1 MKSLEIPLGKRTKQ
15 YRFFEILPGLLSYGA
30 IILLIVLSFLNTVLA
45 SAYLLL
51 IVLTALVRAVGIA
64 YHTIKGNKELKR
76 ACAVNW
82 HARLME
88 LGDAEASYKKLKD
101 KNYKEYEFSNHKEN
115 LLAIATNPKKY
126 PKPDEIINAV
136 IITAYTEPFDVIE
149 PTIKAL
155 TKVTYDKKNLLIFFA
170 YEERGGEAIEATVKK
185 LKSLYG
191 DQFMDFVLSKHPKDL
206 PNEVVGKGGNI
217 TYAGHRLKEYCDR
230 NKIAYD
236 KVIVTTLDCDNR
248 PHPKYFDAVAY
259 EYIVNENR
267 NNMSY
272 QPVSLFINN
281 IWDVPAPMRVLATG
295 NSFWNIISSMRPHS
309 LRNFASHAQPMD
321 ALVEM
326 DFWSVRTI
334 VEDGH
339 QYWRSYFYFGGNY
352 GVVPLHV
359 PIYQDAVLS
368 ATYMKTLKAQFIQ
381 LRRWAYGA
389 SDVAY
394 VGERV
399 FTKQRNVPFWAGFS
413 RFVRLLDG
421 HVTLACVSIL
431 IAFGGWVPLIINAEA
446 ARSVAAH
453 QLPDTVST
461 LQQIALIGMA
471 IAIFSAFKLLP
482 SRPIR
487 YTRRR
492 NIWMLLQWVLM
503 PVTAIVYSSA
513 AAFTAQTRL
522 LVGRYLDKFDVTEKA
537 TAAINA
543 RQKATARKR
552 SKASRVA
559 EK

>member
-82 HARLME
+82 YARLME
-88 LGDAEASYKKLKD
+88 LGDAEASYKRLKD
-101 KNYKEYEFSNHKEN
+101 KDYKEYEFSNHKEN
-115 LLAIATNPKKY
+115 LLAIASNPKKY

-295 NSFWNIISSMRPHS
+295 NSFWNIISSVRPHT
-309 LRNFASHAQPMD
+309 LRNFASHSQPLK
-321 ALVEM
+321 ALVGM
-326 DFWSVRTI
+326 NFWSVRTI

-339 QYWRSYFYFGGNY
+339 QYWRSYFYFKGNY
-352 GVVPLHV
+352 TVQPILV

-368 ATYMKTLKAQFIQ
+368 GTLKKTLKDQFKQ
-381 LRRWAYGA
+381 LRRWSYGA
-389 SDVAY
+389 SDIAY
-394 VGERV
+394 VAMNI
-399 FTKQRNVPFWAGFS
+399 FTKDRDVPLMPALG
-413 RFVRLLDG
+413 RFIRLLDG
-421 HVTLACVSIL
+421 HVTLACISFLV
-431 IAFGGWVPLIINAEA
+431 AFGGWVPLIVNPRASMLIA
-446 ARSVAAH
+446 AQ
-453 QLPDTVST
+453 QLPDAISKI
-461 LQQIALIGMA
+461 QQVAMLGIIVTIVISFQIIPKRPARYKWTKS
-471 IAIFSAFKLLP
+471 IFMF
-482 SRPIR
+482 
-487 YTRRR
+487 T
-492 NIWMLLQWVLM
+492 QWILM
-503 PVTAIVYSSA
+503 PITAILYSALA
-513 AAFTAQTRL
+513 AYVAQTRL
-522 LVGRYLDKFDVTEKA
+522 MFGKYLDKFDLTEKI
-537 TAAINA
+537 TVDSLDKL
-543 RQKATARKR
+543 KAK
-552 SKASRVA
+552 K
-559 EK
+559 K

>member
-170 YEERGGEAIEATVKK
+170 YEERGGEAIEATAKK

-191 DQFMDFVLSKHPKDL
+191 NQFMDFVLSKHPKDL

-272 QPVSLFINN
+272 QPVALFINN
-281 IWDVPAPMRVLATG
+281 IWDVPAPMRILATG
-295 NSFWNIISSMRPHS
+295 NSFWNIISSVRPHT
-309 LRNFASHAQPMD
+309 LRNFASHSQPLK
-321 ALVEM
+321 ALVGM
-326 DFWSVRTI
+326 NFWSVRTI

-339 QYWRSYFYFGGNY
+339 QYWRSYFYFKGNY
-352 GVVPLHV
+352 TVQPILV

-368 ATYMKTLKAQFIQ
+368 GTLKKTLKDQFKQ
-381 LRRWAYGA
+381 LRRWSYGA
-389 SDVAY
+389 SDIAY
-394 VGERV
+394 VAMNI
-399 FTKQRNVPFWAGFS
+399 FTKDRDVPLMPALG
-413 RFVRLLDG
+413 RFIRLLDG
-421 HVTLACVSIL
+421 HVTLACISFLV
-431 IAFGGWVPLIINAEA
+431 AFGGWVPLIVNPRASMLIA
-446 ARSVAAH
+446 AQ
-453 QLPDTVST
+453 QLPDAISKI
-461 LQQIALIGMA
+461 QQVAMLGIIVTIVISFQIIPKRPARYKWTKS
-471 IAIFSAFKLLP
+471 IFMF
-482 SRPIR
+482 
-487 YTRRR
+487 T
-492 NIWMLLQWVLM
+492 QWILM
-503 PVTAIVYSSA
+503 PVTAILYSALA
-513 AAFTAQTRL
+513 AYVAQTRL
-522 LVGRYLDKFDVTEKA
+522 MFGKYLDKFDLTEKI
-537 TAAINA
+537 TVDSLDKL
-543 RQKATARKR
+543 KAK
-552 SKASRVA
+552 K
-559 EK
+559 E

>member
-170 YEERGGEAIEATVKK
+170 YEERGGEAIENTVKK

-272 QPVSLFINN
+272 QPISLFINN
-281 IWDVPAPMRVLATG
+281 IWDVPAPMRILATG
-295 NSFWNIISSMRPHS
+295 NSFWNIISSVRPHT
-309 LRNFASHAQPMD
+309 LRNFASHSQPLK
-321 ALVEM
+321 ALVGM
-326 DFWSVRTI
+326 NFWSVRTI

-339 QYWRSYFYFGGNY
+339 QYWRSYFYFKGNY
-352 GVVPLHV
+352 TVQPILV

-368 ATYMKTLKAQFIQ
+368 GTLKKTLKDQFKQ
-381 LRRWAYGA
+381 LRRWSYGA
-389 SDVAY
+389 SDIAY
-394 VGERV
+394 VAMNI
-399 FTKQRNVPFWAGFS
+399 FTKDRDVPLMPALG
-413 RFVRLLDG
+413 RFIRLLDG
-421 HVTLACVSIL
+421 HVTLACISFLV
-431 IAFGGWVPLIINAEA
+431 AFGGWVPLIVNPRASMLIA
-446 ARSVAAH
+446 AQ
-453 QLPDTVST
+453 QLPDAISKI
-461 LQQIALIGMA
+461 QQVAMLGIIVTIVISFQIIPKRPARYKWTKS
-471 IAIFSAFKLLP
+471 IFMF
-482 SRPIR
+482 
-487 YTRRR
+487 T
-492 NIWMLLQWVLM
+492 QWILM
-503 PVTAIVYSSA
+503 PVTAILYSALA
-513 AAFTAQTRL
+513 AYVAQTRL
-522 LVGRYLDKFDVTEKA
+522 MFGKYLDKFDLTEKI
-537 TAAINA
+537 TVDSLDKL
-543 RQKATARKR
+543 KAK
-552 SKASRVA
+552 K
-559 EK
+559 K

>member
-170 YEERGGEAIEATVKK
+170 YEERGGESIEATVKK

-295 NSFWNIISSMRPHS
+295 NSFWNIISSVRPHT
-309 LRNFASHAQPMD
+309 LRNFASHSQPLK
-321 ALVEM
+321 ALVGM
-326 DFWSVRTI
+326 NFWSVRTI

-339 QYWRSYFYFGGNY
+339 QYWRSYFYFKGNY
-352 GVVPLHV
+352 TVQPILV

-368 ATYMKTLKAQFIQ
+368 GTLKKTLKDQFKQ
-381 LRRWAYGA
+381 LRRWSYGA
-389 SDVAY
+389 SDIAY
-394 VGERV
+394 VAMNI
-399 FTKQRNVPFWAGFS
+399 FTKDRDVPLMPALG
-413 RFVRLLDG
+413 RFIRLLDG
-421 HVTLACVSIL
+421 HVTLACISFLV
-431 IAFGGWVPLIINAEA
+431 AFGGWVPLIVNPRASMLIA
-446 ARSVAAH
+446 AQ
-453 QLPDTVST
+453 QLPDAISKI
-461 LQQIALIGMA
+461 QQVAMLGIIVTIVISFQIIPKRPARYKWTKS
-471 IAIFSAFKLLP
+471 IFMF
-482 SRPIR
+482 
-487 YTRRR
+487 T
-492 NIWMLLQWVLM
+492 QWILM
-503 PVTAIVYSSA
+503 PVTAILYSALA
-513 AAFTAQTRL
+513 AYVAQTRL
-522 LVGRYLDKFDVTEKA
+522 MFGKYLDKFDLTEKI
-537 TAAINA
+537 TVDSLDKL
-543 RQKATARKR
+543 KAK
-552 SKASRVA
+552 K
-559 EK
+559 K

>member
-30 IILLIVLSFLNTVLA
+30 IILLVVLSFLNTVLA

-76 ACAVNW
+76 SCAVNW

-88 LGDAEASYKKLKD
+88 LGDAEASYKKLKN

-170 YEERGGEAIEATVKK
+170 YEERGGEAIEATAKK

-191 DQFMDFVLSKHPKDL
+191 NQFMDFVLSKHPKDL

-236 KVIVTTLDCDNR
+236 RVIVTTLDCDNR

-272 QPVSLFINN
+272 QPVALFINN
-281 IWDVPAPMRVLATG
+281 IWDVPAPMRILATG
-295 NSFWNIISSMRPHS
+295 NSFWNIISSVRPHT
-309 LRNFASHAQPMD
+309 LRNFASHSQPLK
-321 ALVEM
+321 ALVGM
-326 DFWSVRTI
+326 NFWSVRTI

-339 QYWRSYFYFGGNY
+339 QYWRSYFYFKGNY
-352 GVVPLHV
+352 TVQPILV

-368 ATYMKTLKAQFIQ
+368 GTLKKTLKDQFKQ
-381 LRRWAYGA
+381 LRRWSYGA
-389 SDVAY
+389 SDIAY
-394 VGERV
+394 VAMNI
-399 FTKQRNVPFWAGFS
+399 FTKDRDVPLMPALG
-413 RFVRLLDG
+413 RFIRLLDG
-421 HVTLACVSIL
+421 HVTLACISFLV
-431 IAFGGWVPLIINAEA
+431 AFGGWVPLIVNPRASMLIA
-446 ARSVAAH
+446 AQ
-453 QLPDTVST
+453 QLPDAISKI
-461 LQQIALIGMA
+461 QQVAMLGIIITIVISFQIIPKRPARYKWTKS
-471 IAIFSAFKLLP
+471 IFMF
-482 SRPIR
+482 
-487 YTRRR
+487 T
-492 NIWMLLQWVLM
+492 QWILM
-503 PVTAIVYSSA
+503 PVTAILYSALA
-513 AAFTAQTRL
+513 AYVAQTRL
-522 LVGRYLDKFDVTEKA
+522 MFGKYLDKFDLTEKI
-537 TAAINA
+537 TVDSLDEL
-543 RQKATARKR
+543 KAK
-552 SKASRVA
+552 K
-559 EK
+559 K

>member
-191 DQFMDFVLSKHPKDL
+191 NQFMDFVLSKHPKDL

-281 IWDVPAPMRVLATG
+281 IWDVPAPMRILATG
-295 NSFWNIISSMRPHS
+295 NSFWNIISSVRPHT
-309 LRNFASHAQPMD
+309 LRNFASHSQPLK
-321 ALVEM
+321 ALVGM
-326 DFWSVRTI
+326 NFWSVRTI

-339 QYWRSYFYFGGNY
+339 QYWRSYFYFKGNY
-352 GVVPLHV
+352 TVQPILV

-368 ATYMKTLKAQFIQ
+368 GTLKKTLKDQFKQ
-381 LRRWAYGA
+381 LRRWSYGA
-389 SDVAY
+389 SDIAY
-394 VGERV
+394 VAMNI
-399 FTKQRNVPFWAGFS
+399 FTKDRDVPLMPALG
-413 RFVRLLDG
+413 RFIRLLDG
-421 HVTLACVSIL
+421 HVTLACISFLV
-431 IAFGGWVPLIINAEA
+431 AFGGWVPLIVNPRASMLIA
-446 ARSVAAH
+446 AQ
-453 QLPDTVST
+453 QLPDAISKI
-461 LQQIALIGMA
+461 QQVAMLGIIVTIVISFQIIPKRPARYKWTKS
-471 IAIFSAFKLLP
+471 IFMF
-482 SRPIR
+482 
-487 YTRRR
+487 T
-492 NIWMLLQWVLM
+492 QWILM
-503 PVTAIVYSSA
+503 PVTAILYSALA
-513 AAFTAQTRL
+513 AYVAQTRL
-522 LVGRYLDKFDVTEKA
+522 MFGKYLDKFDLTEKI
-537 TAAINA
+537 TVDSLDKL
-543 RQKATARKR
+543 KAK
-552 SKASRVA
+552 K
-559 EK
+559 K

>member
-88 LGDAEASYKKLKD
+88 LGDAEASYKRLKD

-170 YEERGGEAIEATVKK
+170 YEERGGESIEATVKK

-295 NSFWNIISSMRPHS
+295 NSFWNIISSVRPHT
-309 LRNFASHAQPMD
+309 LRNFASHSQPLK
-321 ALVEM
+321 ALVGM
-326 DFWSVRTI
+326 NFWSVRTI

-339 QYWRSYFYFGGNY
+339 QYWRSYFYFKGNY
-352 GVVPLHV
+352 TVQPILV

-368 ATYMKTLKAQFIQ
+368 GTLKKTLKDQFKQ
-381 LRRWAYGA
+381 LRRWSYGA
-389 SDVAY
+389 SDIAY
-394 VGERV
+394 VAMNI
-399 FTKQRNVPFWAGFS
+399 FTKDRDVPLMPALG
-413 RFVRLLDG
+413 RFIRLLDG
-421 HVTLACVSIL
+421 HVTLACISFLV
-431 IAFGGWVPLIINAEA
+431 AFGGWVPLIVNPRASMLIA
-446 ARSVAAH
+446 AQ
-453 QLPDTVST
+453 QLPDAISKI
-461 LQQIALIGMA
+461 QQVAMLGIIVTIVISFQIIPKRPARYKWTKS
-471 IAIFSAFKLLP
+471 IFMF
-482 SRPIR
+482 
-487 YTRRR
+487 T
-492 NIWMLLQWVLM
+492 QWILM
-503 PVTAIVYSSA
+503 PVTAILYSALA
-513 AAFTAQTRL
+513 AYVAQTRL
-522 LVGRYLDKFDVTEKA
+522 MFGKYLDKFDLTEKI
-537 TAAINA
+537 TVDSLDKL
-543 RQKATARKR
+543 KAK
-552 SKASRVA
+552 K
-559 EK
+559 K

>member
-88 LGDAEASYKKLKD
+88 LGDAEASYKRLKD

-136 IITAYTEPFDVIE
+136 IVTAYTEPFDVIE

-170 YEERGGEAIEATVKK
+170 YEERGGEAIEATAKK

-191 DQFMDFVLSKHPKDL
+191 NQFMDFVLSKHPKDL

-236 KVIVTTLDCDNR
+236 RVIVTTLDCDNR

-281 IWDVPAPMRVLATG
+281 IWDVPAPMRILATG
-295 NSFWNIISSMRPHS
+295 NSFWNIISSVRPHT
-309 LRNFASHAQPMD
+309 LRNFASHSQPLK
-321 ALVEM
+321 ALVGM
-326 DFWSVRTI
+326 NFWSVRTI

-339 QYWRSYFYFGGNY
+339 QYWRSYFYFKGNY
-352 GVVPLHV
+352 TVQPILV

-368 ATYMKTLKAQFIQ
+368 GTLKKTLKDQFKQ
-381 LRRWAYGA
+381 LRRWSYGA
-389 SDVAY
+389 SDIAY
-394 VGERV
+394 VAMNI
-399 FTKQRNVPFWAGFS
+399 FTKDRDVPLMPALG
-413 RFVRLLDG
+413 RFIRLLDG
-421 HVTLACVSIL
+421 HVTLACISFLV
-431 IAFGGWVPLIINAEA
+431 AFGGWVPLIVNPRASMLIA
-446 ARSVAAH
+446 AQ
-453 QLPDTVST
+453 QLPDAISKI
-461 LQQIALIGMA
+461 QQVAMLGIIVTIVISFQIIPKRPARYKWTKS
-471 IAIFSAFKLLP
+471 IFMF
-482 SRPIR
+482 
-487 YTRRR
+487 T
-492 NIWMLLQWVLM
+492 QWILM
-503 PVTAIVYSSA
+503 PVTAILYSALA
-513 AAFTAQTRL
+513 AYVAQTRL
-522 LVGRYLDKFDVTEKA
+522 MFGKYLDKFDLTEKI
-537 TAAINA
+537 TVDSLDKL
-543 RQKATARKR
+543 KAK
-552 SKASRVA
+552 K
-559 EK
+559 K

>member
-30 IILLIVLSFLNTVLA
+30 IILLVVLSFLNTVLA

-76 ACAVNW
+76 SCAVNW

-88 LGDAEASYKKLKD
+88 LGDAEASYKKLKN

-170 YEERGGEAIEATVKK
+170 YEERGGEAIEATAKK

-272 QPVSLFINN
+272 QPVALFINN
-281 IWDVPAPMRVLATG
+281 IWDVPAPMRILATG
-295 NSFWNIISSMRPHS
+295 NSFWNIISSVRPHT
-309 LRNFASHAQPMD
+309 LRNFASHSQPLK
-321 ALVEM
+321 ALVGM
-326 DFWSVRTI
+326 NFWSVRTI

-339 QYWRSYFYFGGNY
+339 QYWRSYFYFKGNY
-352 GVVPLHV
+352 TVQPILV

-368 ATYMKTLKAQFIQ
+368 GTLKKTLKDQFKQ
-381 LRRWAYGA
+381 LRRWSYGA
-389 SDVAY
+389 SDIAY
-394 VGERV
+394 VAMNI
-399 FTKQRNVPFWAGFS
+399 FTKDRDVPLMPALG
-413 RFVRLLDG
+413 RFIRLLDG
-421 HVTLACVSIL
+421 HVTLACISFLV
-431 IAFGGWVPLIINAEA
+431 AFGGWVPLIVNPRASMLIA
-446 ARSVAAH
+446 AQ
-453 QLPDTVST
+453 QLPDAISKI
-461 LQQIALIGMA
+461 QQVAMLGIIVTIVISFQIIPKRPARYKWTKS
-471 IAIFSAFKLLP
+471 IFMF
-482 SRPIR
+482 
-487 YTRRR
+487 T
-492 NIWMLLQWVLM
+492 QWILM
-503 PVTAIVYSSA
+503 PVTAILYSALA
-513 AAFTAQTRL
+513 AYVAQTRL
-522 LVGRYLDKFDVTEKA
+522 MFGKYLDKFDLTEKI
-537 TAAINA
+537 TVDSLDKL
-543 RQKATARKR
+543 KAK
-552 SKASRVA
+552 K
-559 EK
+559 K

>member
-281 IWDVPAPMRVLATG
+281 IWDVPAPMRILATG
-295 NSFWNIISSMRPHS
+295 NSFWNIISSVRPHT
-309 LRNFASHAQPMD
+309 LRNFASHSQPLK
-321 ALVEM
+321 ALVGM
-326 DFWSVRTI
+326 NFWSVRTI

-339 QYWRSYFYFGGNY
+339 QYWRSYFYFKGNY
-352 GVVPLHV
+352 SVQPILV

-368 ATYMKTLKAQFIQ
+368 GTLKKTLKDQFKQ
-381 LRRWAYGA
+381 LRRWSYGA
-389 SDVAY
+389 SDIAY
-394 VGERV
+394 VAMNI
-399 FTKQRNVPFWAGFS
+399 FTKDRDVPLMPALG
-413 RFVRLLDG
+413 RFIRLLDG
-421 HVTLACVSIL
+421 HVTLACISFLV
-431 IAFGGWVPLIINAEA
+431 AFGGWVPLIVNPRASMLIA
-446 ARSVAAH
+446 AQ
-453 QLPDTVST
+453 QLPDAISKI
-461 LQQIALIGMA
+461 QQVAMLGIIITIVISFQIIPKRPARYKWTKS
-471 IAIFSAFKLLP
+471 IFMF
-482 SRPIR
+482 
-487 YTRRR
+487 T
-492 NIWMLLQWVLM
+492 QWILM
-503 PVTAIVYSSA
+503 PVTAILYSALA
-513 AAFTAQTRL
+513 AYVAQTRL
-522 LVGRYLDKFDVTEKA
+522 MFGKYLDKFDLTEKI
-537 TAAINA
+537 TVDSLDKL
-543 RQKATARKR
+543 KAK
-552 SKASRVA
+552 K
-559 EK
+559 K

>member
-76 ACAVNW
+76 SCAVNW

-170 YEERGGEAIEATVKK
+170 YEERGGEAIENTVKK

-295 NSFWNIISSMRPHS
+295 NSFWNIISSVRPHT
-309 LRNFASHAQPMD
+309 LRNFASHSQPLK
-321 ALVEM
+321 ALVGM
-326 DFWSVRTI
+326 NFWSVRTI

-339 QYWRSYFYFGGNY
+339 QYWRSYFYFKGNY
-352 GVVPLHV
+352 TVQPILV

-368 ATYMKTLKAQFIQ
+368 GTLKKTLKDQFKQ
-381 LRRWAYGA
+381 LRRWSYGA
-389 SDVAY
+389 SDIAY
-394 VGERV
+394 VAMNI
-399 FTKQRNVPFWAGFS
+399 FTKDRDVPLMPALG
-413 RFVRLLDG
+413 RFIRLLDG
-421 HVTLACVSIL
+421 HVTLACISFLV
-431 IAFGGWVPLIINAEA
+431 AFGGWVPLIVNPRASMLIA
-446 ARSVAAH
+446 AQ
-453 QLPDTVST
+453 QLPDAISKI
-461 LQQIALIGMA
+461 QQVAMLGIIVTIVISFQIIPKRPARYKWTKS
-471 IAIFSAFKLLP
+471 IFMF
-482 SRPIR
+482 
-487 YTRRR
+487 T
-492 NIWMLLQWVLM
+492 QWILM
-503 PVTAIVYSSA
+503 PVTAILYSALA
-513 AAFTAQTRL
+513 AYVAQTRL
-522 LVGRYLDKFDVTEKA
+522 MFGKYLDKFDLTEKI
-537 TAAINA
+537 TVDSLDKL
-543 RQKATARKR
+543 KAK
-552 SKASRVA
+552 K
-559 EK
+559 K

>member
-281 IWDVPAPMRVLATG
+281 IWDVPAPMRILATG
-295 NSFWNIISSMRPHS
+295 NSFWNIISSVRPHT
-309 LRNFASHAQPMD
+309 LRNFASHSQPLK
-321 ALVEM
+321 ALVGM
-326 DFWSVRTI
+326 NFWSVRTI

-339 QYWRSYFYFGGNY
+339 QYWRSYFYFKGNY
-352 GVVPLHV
+352 TVQPILV

-368 ATYMKTLKAQFIQ
+368 GTLKKTLKDQFKQ
-381 LRRWAYGA
+381 LRRWSYGA
-389 SDVAY
+389 SDIAY
-394 VGERV
+394 VAMNI
-399 FTKQRNVPFWAGFS
+399 FTKDRDVPLMPALG
-413 RFVRLLDG
+413 RFIRLLDG
-421 HVTLACVSIL
+421 HVTLACISFLV
-431 IAFGGWVPLIINAEA
+431 AFGGWVPLIVNPRASMLIA
-446 ARSVAAH
+446 AQ
-453 QLPDTVST
+453 QLPDAISKI
-461 LQQIALIGMA
+461 QQVAMLGIIITIVISFQIIPKRPARYKWTKS
-471 IAIFSAFKLLP
+471 IFMF
-482 SRPIR
+482 
-487 YTRRR
+487 T
-492 NIWMLLQWVLM
+492 QWILM
-503 PVTAIVYSSA
+503 PVTAILYSALA
-513 AAFTAQTRL
+513 AYVAQTRL
-522 LVGRYLDKFDVTEKA
+522 MFGKYLDKFDLTEKI
-537 TAAINA
+537 TVDSLDEL
-543 RQKATARKR
+543 KAK
-552 SKASRVA
+552 K
-559 EK
+559 K

>member
-170 YEERGGEAIEATVKK
+170 YEERGGEAIENTVKK

-259 EYIVNENR
+259 EHIVNENR

-281 IWDVPAPMRVLATG
+281 IWDVPAPMRILATG
-295 NSFWNIISSMRPHS
+295 NSFWNIISSVRPHT
-309 LRNFASHAQPMD
+309 LRNFASHSQPLK
-321 ALVEM
+321 ALVGM
-326 DFWSVRTI
+326 NFWSVRTI

-339 QYWRSYFYFGGNY
+339 QYWRSYFYFKGNY
-352 GVVPLHV
+352 TVQPILV

-368 ATYMKTLKAQFIQ
+368 GTLKKTLKDQFKQ
-381 LRRWAYGA
+381 LRRWSYGA
-389 SDVAY
+389 SDIAY
-394 VGERV
+394 VAMNI
-399 FTKQRNVPFWAGFS
+399 FTKDRDVPLMPALG
-413 RFVRLLDG
+413 RFIRLLDG
-421 HVTLACVSIL
+421 HVTLACISFLV
-431 IAFGGWVPLIINAEA
+431 AFGGWVPLIVNPRASMLIA
-446 ARSVAAH
+446 AQ
-453 QLPDTVST
+453 QLPDAISKI
-461 LQQIALIGMA
+461 QQVAMLGIIVTIVISFQIIPKRPARYKWTKS
-471 IAIFSAFKLLP
+471 IFMF
-482 SRPIR
+482 
-487 YTRRR
+487 T
-492 NIWMLLQWVLM
+492 QWILM
-503 PVTAIVYSSA
+503 PVTAILYSALA
-513 AAFTAQTRL
+513 AYVAQTRL
-522 LVGRYLDKFDVTEKA
+522 MFGKYLDKFDLTEKI
-537 TAAINA
+537 TVDSLDKL
-543 RQKATARKR
+543 KAK
-552 SKASRVA
+552 K
-559 EK
+559 K

>member
-115 LLAIATNPKKY
+115 LLAIATNSKKY

-295 NSFWNIISSMRPHS
+295 NSFWNIISSVRPHT
-309 LRNFASHAQPMD
+309 LRNFASHSQPLK
-321 ALVEM
+321 ALVGM
-326 DFWSVRTI
+326 NFWSVRTI

-339 QYWRSYFYFGGNY
+339 QYWRSYFYFKGNY
-352 GVVPLHV
+352 TVQPILV

-368 ATYMKTLKAQFIQ
+368 GTLKKTLKDQFKQ
-381 LRRWAYGA
+381 LRRWSYGA
-389 SDVAY
+389 SDIAY
-394 VGERV
+394 VAMNI
-399 FTKQRNVPFWAGFS
+399 FTKDRDVPLMPALG
-413 RFVRLLDG
+413 RFIRLLDG
-421 HVTLACVSIL
+421 HVTLACISFLV
-431 IAFGGWVPLIINAEA
+431 AFGGWVPLIVNPRASMLIA
-446 ARSVAAH
+446 AQ
-453 QLPDTVST
+453 QLPDAISKI
-461 LQQIALIGMA
+461 QQVAMLGIIVTIVISFQIIPKRPARYKWTKS
-471 IAIFSAFKLLP
+471 IFMF
-482 SRPIR
+482 
-487 YTRRR
+487 T
-492 NIWMLLQWVLM
+492 QWILM
-503 PVTAIVYSSA
+503 PVTAILYSALA
-513 AAFTAQTRL
+513 AYVAQTRL
-522 LVGRYLDKFDVTEKA
+522 MFGKYLDKFDLTEKI
-537 TAAINA
+537 TVDSLDKL
-543 RQKATARKR
+543 KAK
-552 SKASRVA
+552 K
-559 EK
+559 K

>member
-295 NSFWNIISSMRPHS
+295 NSFWNIISSVRPHT
-309 LRNFASHAQPMD
+309 LRNFASHSQPLK
-321 ALVEM
+321 ALVGM
-326 DFWSVRTI
+326 NFWSVRTI

-339 QYWRSYFYFGGNY
+339 QYWRSYFYFKGNY
-352 GVVPLHV
+352 SVQPILV

-368 ATYMKTLKAQFIQ
+368 GTLKKTLKDQFKQ
-381 LRRWAYGA
+381 LRRWSYGA
-389 SDVAY
+389 SDIAY
-394 VGERV
+394 VAMNI
-399 FTKQRNVPFWAGFS
+399 FTKDRDVPLMPALG
-413 RFVRLLDG
+413 RFIRLLDG
-421 HVTLACVSIL
+421 HVTLACISFLV
-431 IAFGGWVPLIINAEA
+431 AFGGWVPLIVNPRASMLIA
-446 ARSVAAH
+446 AQ
-453 QLPDTVST
+453 QLPDAISKI
-461 LQQIALIGMA
+461 QQVAMLGIIVTIVISFQIIPKRPARYKWTKS
-471 IAIFSAFKLLP
+471 IFMF
-482 SRPIR
+482 
-487 YTRRR
+487 T
-492 NIWMLLQWVLM
+492 QWILM
-503 PVTAIVYSSA
+503 PVTAILYSALA
-513 AAFTAQTRL
+513 AYVAQTRL
-522 LVGRYLDKFDVTEKA
+522 MFGKYLDKFDLTEKI
-537 TAAINA
+537 TVDSLDKL
-543 RQKATARKR
+543 KAK
-552 SKASRVA
+552 K
-559 EK
+559 K

>member
-30 IILLIVLSFLNTVLA
+30 IILLVVLSFLNTVLA

-170 YEERGGEAIEATVKK
+170 YEERGGEAIEATAKK

-191 DQFMDFVLSKHPKDL
+191 NQFMDFVLSKHPKDL

-236 KVIVTTLDCDNR
+236 RVIVTTLDCDNR

-272 QPVSLFINN
+272 QPVALFINN
-281 IWDVPAPMRVLATG
+281 IWDVPAPMRILATG
-295 NSFWNIISSMRPHS
+295 NSFWNIISSVRPHT
-309 LRNFASHAQPMD
+309 LRNFASHSQPLK
-321 ALVEM
+321 ALVGM
-326 DFWSVRTI
+326 NFWSVRTI

-339 QYWRSYFYFGGNY
+339 QYWRSYFYFKGNY
-352 GVVPLHV
+352 TVQPILV

-368 ATYMKTLKAQFIQ
+368 GTLKKTLKDQFKQ
-381 LRRWAYGA
+381 LRRWSYGA
-389 SDVAY
+389 SDIAY
-394 VGERV
+394 VAMNI
-399 FTKQRNVPFWAGFS
+399 FTKDRDVPLMPALG
-413 RFVRLLDG
+413 RFIRLLDG
-421 HVTLACVSIL
+421 HVTLACISFLV
-431 IAFGGWVPLIINAEA
+431 AFGGWVPLIVNPRASMLIA
-446 ARSVAAH
+446 AQ
-453 QLPDTVST
+453 QLPDAISKI
-461 LQQIALIGMA
+461 QQVAMLGIIITIVISFQIIPKRPARYKWTKS
-471 IAIFSAFKLLP
+471 IFMF
-482 SRPIR
+482 
-487 YTRRR
+487 T
-492 NIWMLLQWVLM
+492 QWIFM
-503 PVTAIVYSSA
+503 PVTAILYSALA
-513 AAFTAQTRL
+513 AYVAQTRL
-522 LVGRYLDKFDVTEKA
+522 MFGKYLDKFDLTEKI
-537 TAAINA
+537 TVDSLDKL
-543 RQKATARKR
+543 KAK
-552 SKASRVA
+552 K
-559 EK
+559 K

>member
-295 NSFWNIISSMRPHS
+295 NSFWNIISSVRPHT
-309 LRNFASHAQPMD
+309 LRNFASHSQPLK
-321 ALVEM
+321 ALVGM
-326 DFWSVRTI
+326 NFWSVRTI

-339 QYWRSYFYFGGNY
+339 QYWRSYFYFKGNY
-352 GVVPLHV
+352 TVQPILV

-368 ATYMKTLKAQFIQ
+368 GTLKKTLKDQFKQ
-381 LRRWAYGA
+381 LRRWSYGA
-389 SDVAY
+389 SDIAY
-394 VGERV
+394 VAMNI
-399 FTKQRNVPFWAGFS
+399 FTKDRDVPLMPALG
-413 RFVRLLDG
+413 RFIRLLDG
-421 HVTLACVSIL
+421 HVTLACISFLV
-431 IAFGGWVPLIINAEA
+431 AFGGWVPLIVNPRASMLIA
-446 ARSVAAH
+446 AQ
-453 QLPDTVST
+453 QLPDAISKI
-461 LQQIALIGMA
+461 QQVAMLGIIITIVISFQIIPKRPARYKWTKS
-471 IAIFSAFKLLP
+471 IFMF
-482 SRPIR
+482 
-487 YTRRR
+487 T
-492 NIWMLLQWVLM
+492 QWILM
-503 PVTAIVYSSA
+503 PVTAILYSALA
-513 AAFTAQTRL
+513 AYVAQTRL
-522 LVGRYLDKFDVTEKA
+522 MFGKYLDKFDLTEKI
-537 TAAINA
+537 TVDSLDKL
-543 RQKATARKR
+543 KAK
-552 SKASRVA
+552 K
-559 EK
+559 K

>member
-136 IITAYTEPFDVIE
+136 IITAYTEPFDVIK

-281 IWDVPAPMRVLATG
+281 IWDVPAPMRILATG
-295 NSFWNIISSMRPHS
+295 NSFWNIISSVRPHT
-309 LRNFASHAQPMD
+309 LRNFASHSQPLK
-321 ALVEM
+321 ALVGM
-326 DFWSVRTI
+326 NFWSVRTI

-339 QYWRSYFYFGGNY
+339 QYWRSYFYFKGNY
-352 GVVPLHV
+352 TVQPILV

-368 ATYMKTLKAQFIQ
+368 GTLKKTLKDQFKQ
-381 LRRWAYGA
+381 LRRWSYGA
-389 SDVAY
+389 SDIAY
-394 VGERV
+394 VAMNI
-399 FTKQRNVPFWAGFS
+399 FTKDRDVPLMPALG
-413 RFVRLLDG
+413 RFIRLLDG
-421 HVTLACVSIL
+421 HVTLACISFLV
-431 IAFGGWVPLIINAEA
+431 AFGGWVPLIVNPRASMLIA
-446 ARSVAAH
+446 AQ
-453 QLPDTVST
+453 QLPDAISKI
-461 LQQIALIGMA
+461 QQVAMLGIIVTIVISFQIIPKRPARYKWTKS
-471 IAIFSAFKLLP
+471 IFMF
-482 SRPIR
+482 
-487 YTRRR
+487 T
-492 NIWMLLQWVLM
+492 QWILM
-503 PVTAIVYSSA
+503 PVTAILYSALA
-513 AAFTAQTRL
+513 AYVAQTRL
-522 LVGRYLDKFDVTEKA
+522 MFGKYLDKFDLTEKI
-537 TAAINA
+537 TVDSLDKL
-543 RQKATARKR
+543 KAK
-552 SKASRVA
+552 K
-559 EK
+559 K

>member
-136 IITAYTEPFDVIE
+136 IVTAYTEPFDVIE

-170 YEERGGEAIEATVKK
+170 YEERGGGAIEATVKK

-281 IWDVPAPMRVLATG
+281 IWDVPAPMRILATG
-295 NSFWNIISSMRPHS
+295 NSFWNIISSVRPHT
-309 LRNFASHAQPMD
+309 LRNFASHSQPLK
-321 ALVEM
+321 ALVGM
-326 DFWSVRTI
+326 NFWSVRTI

-339 QYWRSYFYFGGNY
+339 QYWRSYFYFKGNY
-352 GVVPLHV
+352 TVQPILV

-368 ATYMKTLKAQFIQ
+368 GTLKKTLKDQFKQ
-381 LRRWAYGA
+381 LRRWSYGA
-389 SDVAY
+389 SDIAY
-394 VGERV
+394 VAMNI
-399 FTKQRNVPFWAGFS
+399 FTKDRDVPLMPALG
-413 RFVRLLDG
+413 RFIRLLDG
-421 HVTLACVSIL
+421 HVTLACISFLV
-431 IAFGGWVPLIINAEA
+431 AFGGWVPLIVNPRASMLIA
-446 ARSVAAH
+446 AQ
-453 QLPDTVST
+453 QLPDAISKI
-461 LQQIALIGMA
+461 QQVAMLGIIVTIVISFQIIPKRPARYKWTKS
-471 IAIFSAFKLLP
+471 IFMF
-482 SRPIR
+482 
-487 YTRRR
+487 T
-492 NIWMLLQWVLM
+492 QWILM
-503 PVTAIVYSSA
+503 PVTAILYSALA
-513 AAFTAQTRL
+513 AYVAQTRL
-522 LVGRYLDKFDVTEKA
+522 MFGKYLDKFDLTEKI
-537 TAAINA
+537 TVDSLDKL
-543 RQKATARKR
+543 KAK
-552 SKASRVA
+552 K
-559 EK
+559 K

>member
-170 YEERGGEAIEATVKK
+170 YEERGGESIEATVKK

-236 KVIVTTLDCDNR
+236 RVIVTTLDCDNR

-272 QPVSLFINN
+272 QPVALFINN
-281 IWDVPAPMRVLATG
+281 IWDVPAPMRILATG
-295 NSFWNIISSMRPHS
+295 NSFWNIISSVRPHT
-309 LRNFASHAQPMD
+309 LRNFASHSQPLK
-321 ALVEM
+321 ALVGM
-326 DFWSVRTI
+326 NFWSVRTI

-339 QYWRSYFYFGGNY
+339 QYWRSYFYFKGNY
-352 GVVPLHV
+352 TVQPILV

-368 ATYMKTLKAQFIQ
+368 GTLKKTLKDQFKQ
-381 LRRWAYGA
+381 LRRWSYGA
-389 SDVAY
+389 SDIAY
-394 VGERV
+394 VAMNI
-399 FTKQRNVPFWAGFS
+399 FTKDRDVPLMPALG
-413 RFVRLLDG
+413 RFIRLLDG
-421 HVTLACVSIL
+421 HVTLACISFLV
-431 IAFGGWVPLIINAEA
+431 AFGGWVPLIVNPRASMLIA
-446 ARSVAAH
+446 AQ
-453 QLPDTVST
+453 QLPDAISKI
-461 LQQIALIGMA
+461 QQVAMLGIIVTIVISFQIIPKRPARYKWTKS
-471 IAIFSAFKLLP
+471 IFMFA
-482 SRPIR
+482 
-487 YTRRR
+487 
-492 NIWMLLQWVLM
+492 QWILM
-503 PVTAIVYSSA
+503 PVTAILYSALA
-513 AAFTAQTRL
+513 AYVAQTRL
-522 LVGRYLDKFDVTEKA
+522 MFGKYLDKFDLTEKI
-537 TAAINA
+537 TVDSLDKL
-543 RQKATARKR
+543 KAK
-552 SKASRVA
+552 K
-559 EK
+559 K

>member
-88 LGDAEASYKKLKD
+88 LGDAEASYKRLKD

-115 LLAIATNPKKY
+115 LLAIASNPKKY

-170 YEERGGEAIEATVKK
+170 YEERGGEAIENTVKK

-281 IWDVPAPMRVLATG
+281 IWDVPAPMRILATG
-295 NSFWNIISSMRPHS
+295 NSFWNIISSVRPHT
-309 LRNFASHAQPMD
+309 LRNFASHSQPLK
-321 ALVEM
+321 ALVGM
-326 DFWSVRTI
+326 NFWSVRTI

-339 QYWRSYFYFGGNY
+339 QYWRSYFYFKGNY
-352 GVVPLHV
+352 TVQPILV

-368 ATYMKTLKAQFIQ
+368 GTLKKTLKDQFKQ
-381 LRRWAYGA
+381 LRRWSYGA
-389 SDVAY
+389 SDIAY
-394 VGERV
+394 VAMNI
-399 FTKQRNVPFWAGFS
+399 FTKDRDVPLMPALG
-413 RFVRLLDG
+413 RFIRLLDG
-421 HVTLACVSIL
+421 HVTLACISFLV
-431 IAFGGWVPLIINAEA
+431 AFGGWVPLIVNPRASMLIA
-446 ARSVAAH
+446 AQ
-453 QLPDTVST
+453 QLPDAISKI
-461 LQQIALIGMA
+461 QQVAMLGIIVTIVISFQIIPKRPARYKWIKS
-471 IAIFSAFKLLP
+471 IFMF
-482 SRPIR
+482 
-487 YTRRR
+487 T
-492 NIWMLLQWVLM
+492 QWILM
-503 PVTAIVYSSA
+503 PVTAILYSALA
-513 AAFTAQTRL
+513 AYVAQTRL
-522 LVGRYLDKFDVTEKA
+522 MFGKYLDKFDLTEKI
-537 TAAINA
+537 TVDSLDKL
-543 RQKATARKR
+543 KAK
-552 SKASRVA
+552 K
-559 EK
+559 K

>member
-88 LGDAEASYKKLKD
+88 LGDAEASYKRLKD
-101 KNYKEYEFSNHKEN
+101 KDYKEYEFSNHKEN
-115 LLAIATNPKKY
+115 LLAIASNPKKY

-191 DQFMDFVLSKHPKDL
+191 NQFMDFVLSKHPKDL

-272 QPVSLFINN
+272 QPVALFINN
-281 IWDVPAPMRVLATG
+281 IWDVPAPIRILATG
-295 NSFWNIISSMRPHS
+295 NSFWNIISSVRPHI
-309 LRNFASHAQPMD
+309 LRNFASHSQPLK
-321 ALVEM
+321 ALVGM
-326 DFWSVRTI
+326 NFWSVRTI

-339 QYWRSYFYFGGNY
+339 QYWRSYFYFKGNY
-352 GVVPLHV
+352 TVQPILV

-368 ATYMKTLKAQFIQ
+368 GTLKKTLKDQFKQ
-381 LRRWAYGA
+381 LRRWSYGA
-389 SDVAY
+389 SDIAY
-394 VGERV
+394 VAMNI
-399 FTKQRNVPFWAGFS
+399 FTKDRDVPLMPALG
-413 RFVRLLDG
+413 RFIRLLDG
-421 HVTLACVSIL
+421 HVTLACISFLV
-431 IAFGGWVPLIINAEA
+431 AFGGWVPLIVNPRASMLIA
-446 ARSVAAH
+446 AQ
-453 QLPDTVST
+453 QLPDAISKI
-461 LQQIALIGMA
+461 QQVAMLGIIVTIVISFQIIPKRPARYKWTKS
-471 IAIFSAFKLLP
+471 IFMF
-482 SRPIR
+482 
-487 YTRRR
+487 T
-492 NIWMLLQWVLM
+492 QWILM
-503 PVTAIVYSSA
+503 PVTAILYSALA
-513 AAFTAQTRL
+513 AYVAQTRL
-522 LVGRYLDKFDVTEKA
+522 MFGRYLDKFDLTEKI
-537 TAAINA
+537 TVDSLDKL
-543 RQKATARKR
+543 KAK
-552 SKASRVA
+552 K
-559 EK
+559 K

>member
-88 LGDAEASYKKLKD
+88 LGDAEASYKRLKD
-101 KNYKEYEFSNHKEN
+101 KDYKEYEFSNHKEN
-115 LLAIATNPKKY
+115 LLAIASNPKKY

-281 IWDVPAPMRVLATG
+281 IWDVPAPMRILATG
-295 NSFWNIISSMRPHS
+295 NSFWNIISSVRPHT
-309 LRNFASHAQPMD
+309 LRNFASHSQPLK
-321 ALVEM
+321 ALVGM
-326 DFWSVRTI
+326 NFWSVRTI

-339 QYWRSYFYFGGNY
+339 QYWRSYFYFKGNY
-352 GVVPLHV
+352 TVQPILV

-368 ATYMKTLKAQFIQ
+368 GTLKKTLKDQFKQ
-381 LRRWAYGA
+381 LRRWSYGA
-389 SDVAY
+389 SDIAY
-394 VGERV
+394 VAMNI
-399 FTKQRNVPFWAGFS
+399 FTKDRDVPLMPALG
-413 RFVRLLDG
+413 RFIRLLDG
-421 HVTLACVSIL
+421 HVTLACISFLV
-431 IAFGGWVPLIINAEA
+431 AFGGWVPLIVNPRASMLIA
-446 ARSVAAH
+446 AQ
-453 QLPDTVST
+453 QLPDAISKI
-461 LQQIALIGMA
+461 QQVAMLGIIVTIVISFQIIPKRPARYKWTKS
-471 IAIFSAFKLLP
+471 IFMF
-482 SRPIR
+482 
-487 YTRRR
+487 T
-492 NIWMLLQWVLM
+492 QWILM
-503 PVTAIVYSSA
+503 PVTAILYSALA
-513 AAFTAQTRL
+513 AYVAQTRL
-522 LVGRYLDKFDVTEKA
+522 MFGKYLDKFDLTEKI
-537 TAAINA
+537 TVDSLDKL
-543 RQKATARKR
+543 KAK
-552 SKASRVA
+552 K
-559 EK
+559 K

>member
-76 ACAVNW
+76 SCAVNW

-88 LGDAEASYKKLKD
+88 LGDAEASYKKLKN

-115 LLAIATNPKKY
+115 LLAIATNSKKY

-170 YEERGGEAIEATVKK
+170 YEERGGEAIEATAKK

-191 DQFMDFVLSKHPKDL
+191 NQFMDFVLSKHPKDL

-236 KVIVTTLDCDNR
+236 RVIVTTLDCDNR

-281 IWDVPAPMRVLATG
+281 IWDVPAPMRILATG
-295 NSFWNIISSMRPHS
+295 NSFWNIISSVRPHT
-309 LRNFASHAQPMD
+309 LRNFASHSQPLK
-321 ALVEM
+321 ALVGM
-326 DFWSVRTI
+326 NFWSVRTI

-339 QYWRSYFYFGGNY
+339 QYWRSYFYFKGNY
-352 GVVPLHV
+352 AVQPILV

-368 ATYMKTLKAQFIQ
+368 GTLKKTLKDQFKQ
-381 LRRWAYGA
+381 LRRWSYGA
-389 SDVAY
+389 SDIAY
-394 VGERV
+394 VAMNI
-399 FTKQRNVPFWAGFS
+399 FTKDRDVPLMPALG
-413 RFVRLLDG
+413 RFIRLLDG
-421 HVTLACVSIL
+421 HVTLACISFLV
-431 IAFGGWVPLIINAEA
+431 AFGGWVPLIVNPRASMLIA
-446 ARSVAAH
+446 AQ
-453 QLPDTVST
+453 QLPDAISKI
-461 LQQIALIGMA
+461 QQVAMLGII
-471 IAIFSAFKLLP
+471 ITIVISFQIIPKRPVRYKWTKSIFMF
-482 SRPIR
+482 
-487 YTRRR
+487 T
-492 NIWMLLQWVLM
+492 QWILM
-503 PVTAIVYSSA
+503 PVTAILYSALA
-513 AAFTAQTRL
+513 AYVAQTRL
-522 LVGRYLDKFDVTEKA
+522 MFGKYLDKFDLTEKI
-537 TAAINA
+537 TVDSLDKL
-543 RQKATARKR
+543 KAK
-552 SKASRVA
+552 K
-559 EK
+559 K

>member
-149 PTIKAL
+149 PTIKTL

-170 YEERGGEAIEATVKK
+170 YEERGGEAIENTVKK

-281 IWDVPAPMRVLATG
+281 IWDVPAPMRILATG
-295 NSFWNIISSMRPHS
+295 NSFWNIISSVRPHT
-309 LRNFASHAQPMD
+309 LRNFASHSQPLK
-321 ALVEM
+321 ALVGM
-326 DFWSVRTI
+326 NFWSVRTI

-339 QYWRSYFYFGGNY
+339 QYWRSYFYFKGNY
-352 GVVPLHV
+352 TVQPILV

-368 ATYMKTLKAQFIQ
+368 GTLKKTLKDQFKQ
-381 LRRWAYGA
+381 LRRWSYGA
-389 SDVAY
+389 SDIAY
-394 VGERV
+394 VAMNI
-399 FTKQRNVPFWAGFS
+399 FTKDRDVPLMPALG
-413 RFVRLLDG
+413 RFIRLLDG
-421 HVTLACVSIL
+421 HVTLACISFLV
-431 IAFGGWVPLIINAEA
+431 AFGGWVPLIVNPRASMLIA
-446 ARSVAAH
+446 AQ
-453 QLPDTVST
+453 QLPDAISKI
-461 LQQIALIGMA
+461 QQVAMLGIIVTIVISFQIIPKRPARYKWTKS
-471 IAIFSAFKLLP
+471 IFMF
-482 SRPIR
+482 
-487 YTRRR
+487 T
-492 NIWMLLQWVLM
+492 QWILM
-503 PVTAIVYSSA
+503 PVTAILYSALA
-513 AAFTAQTRL
+513 AYVAQTRL
-522 LVGRYLDKFDVTEKA
+522 MFGKYLDKFDLTEKI
-537 TAAINA
+537 TVDSLDKL
-543 RQKATARKR
+543 KAK
-552 SKASRVA
+552 K
-559 EK
+559 K

>member
-295 NSFWNIISSMRPHS
+295 NSFWNIISSVRPHT
-309 LRNFASHAQPMD
+309 LRNFASHSQPLE
-321 ALVEM
+321 ALVGM
-326 DFWSVRTI
+326 NFWSVRTI

-339 QYWRSYFYFGGNY
+339 QYWRSYFYFKGNY
-352 GVVPLHV
+352 TVQPILV

-368 ATYMKTLKAQFIQ
+368 GTLKKTLKDQFKQ
-381 LRRWAYGA
+381 LRRWSYGA
-389 SDVAY
+389 SDIAY
-394 VGERV
+394 VAMNI
-399 FTKQRNVPFWAGFS
+399 FTKDRDVPLMPALG
-413 RFVRLLDG
+413 RFIRLLDG
-421 HVTLACVSIL
+421 HVTLACISFLV
-431 IAFGGWVPLIINAEA
+431 AFGGWVPLIVNPRASMLIA
-446 ARSVAAH
+446 AQ
-453 QLPDTVST
+453 QLPDAISKI
-461 LQQIALIGMA
+461 QQVAMLGIIITIVISFQIIPKRPARYKWTKS
-471 IAIFSAFKLLP
+471 IFMF
-482 SRPIR
+482 
-487 YTRRR
+487 T
-492 NIWMLLQWVLM
+492 QWILM
-503 PVTAIVYSSA
+503 PVTAILYSALA
-513 AAFTAQTRL
+513 AYVAQTRL
-522 LVGRYLDKFDVTEKA
+522 MFGRYLDKFDLTEKI
-537 TAAINA
+537 TVDSLDKL
-543 RQKATARKR
+543 KAK
-552 SKASRVA
+552 K
-559 EK
+559 K

>member
-30 IILLIVLSFLNTVLA
+30 IILLVVLSFLNTVLA

-76 ACAVNW
+76 SCAVNW

-88 LGDAEASYKKLKD
+88 LGDAEASYKKLKN

-136 IITAYTEPFDVIE
+136 IVTAYTEPFDVIE

-281 IWDVPAPMRVLATG
+281 IWDVPAPMRILATG
-295 NSFWNIISSMRPHS
+295 NSFWNIISSVRPHT
-309 LRNFASHAQPMD
+309 LRNFASHSQPLK
-321 ALVEM
+321 ALVGM
-326 DFWSVRTI
+326 NFWSVRTI

-339 QYWRSYFYFGGNY
+339 QYWRSYFYFKGNY
-352 GVVPLHV
+352 TVQPILV

-368 ATYMKTLKAQFIQ
+368 GTLKKTLKDQFKQ
-381 LRRWAYGA
+381 LRRWSYGA
-389 SDVAY
+389 SDIAY
-394 VGERV
+394 VAMNI
-399 FTKQRNVPFWAGFS
+399 FTKDRDVPLMPALG
-413 RFVRLLDG
+413 RFIRLLDG
-421 HVTLACVSIL
+421 HVTLACISFLV
-431 IAFGGWVPLIINAEA
+431 AFGGWVPLIVNPRASMLIA
-446 ARSVAAH
+446 AQ
-453 QLPDTVST
+453 QLPDAISKI
-461 LQQIALIGMA
+461 QQVAMLGIIVTIVISFQIIPKRPARYKWTKS
-471 IAIFSAFKLLP
+471 IFMF
-482 SRPIR
+482 
-487 YTRRR
+487 T
-492 NIWMLLQWVLM
+492 QWILM
-503 PVTAIVYSSA
+503 PVTAILYSALA
-513 AAFTAQTRL
+513 AYVAQTRL
-522 LVGRYLDKFDVTEKA
+522 MFGKYLDKFDLTEKI
-537 TAAINA
+537 TVDSLDKL
-543 RQKATARKR
+543 KAK
-552 SKASRVA
+552 K
-559 EK
+559 K

>member
-76 ACAVNW
+76 ARAVNW

-88 LGDAEASYKKLKD
+88 LGDAEASYKRLKD
-101 KNYKEYEFSNHKEN
+101 KDYKEYEFSNHKEN
-115 LLAIATNPKKY
+115 LLAIASNPKKY

-170 YEERGGEAIEATVKK
+170 YEERGGEAIENTVKK

-295 NSFWNIISSMRPHS
+295 NSFWNIISSVRPHT
-309 LRNFASHAQPMD
+309 LRNFASHSQPLK
-321 ALVEM
+321 ALVGM
-326 DFWSVRTI
+326 NFWSVRTI

-339 QYWRSYFYFGGNY
+339 QYWRSYFYFKGNY
-352 GVVPLHV
+352 TVQPILV

-368 ATYMKTLKAQFIQ
+368 GTLKKTLKDQFKQ
-381 LRRWAYGA
+381 LRRWSYGA
-389 SDVAY
+389 SDIAY
-394 VGERV
+394 VAMNI
-399 FTKQRNVPFWAGFS
+399 FTKDRDVPLMPALG
-413 RFVRLLDG
+413 RFIRLLDG
-421 HVTLACVSIL
+421 HVTLACISFLV
-431 IAFGGWVPLIINAEA
+431 AFGGWVPLIVNPRASMLIA
-446 ARSVAAH
+446 AQ
-453 QLPDTVST
+453 QLPDAISKI
-461 LQQIALIGMA
+461 QQVAMLGIIVTIVISFQIIPKRPARYKWTKS
-471 IAIFSAFKLLP
+471 IFMF
-482 SRPIR
+482 
-487 YTRRR
+487 T
-492 NIWMLLQWVLM
+492 QWILM
-503 PVTAIVYSSA
+503 PVTAILYSALA
-513 AAFTAQTRL
+513 AYVAQTRL
-522 LVGRYLDKFDVTEKA
+522 MFGKYLDKFDLTEKI
-537 TAAINA
+537 TVDSLDKL
-543 RQKATARKR
+543 KAK
-552 SKASRVA
+552 K
-559 EK
+559 K

>member
-88 LGDAEASYKKLKD
+88 LGDAEASYKRLKD
-101 KNYKEYEFSNHKEN
+101 KDYKEYEFSNHKEN
-115 LLAIATNPKKY
+115 LLAIASNPKKY

-217 TYAGHRLKEYCDR
+217 AYAGHRLKEYCDR

-295 NSFWNIISSMRPHS
+295 NSFWNIISSVRPHT
-309 LRNFASHAQPMD
+309 LRNFASHSQPLK
-321 ALVEM
+321 ALVGM
-326 DFWSVRTI
+326 NFWSVRTI

-339 QYWRSYFYFGGNY
+339 QYWRSYFYFKGNY
-352 GVVPLHV
+352 SVQPILV

-368 ATYMKTLKAQFIQ
+368 GTLKKTLKDQFKQ
-381 LRRWAYGA
+381 LRRWSYGA
-389 SDVAY
+389 SDIAY
-394 VGERV
+394 VAMNI
-399 FTKQRNVPFWAGFS
+399 FTKDRDVPLMPALG
-413 RFVRLLDG
+413 RFIRLLDG
-421 HVTLACVSIL
+421 HVTLACISFLV
-431 IAFGGWVPLIINAEA
+431 AFGGWVPLIVNPRASMLIA
-446 ARSVAAH
+446 AQ
-453 QLPDTVST
+453 QLPDAISKI
-461 LQQIALIGMA
+461 QQVAMLGIIVTIVISFQIIPKRPARYKWTKS
-471 IAIFSAFKLLP
+471 IFMF
-482 SRPIR
+482 
-487 YTRRR
+487 T
-492 NIWMLLQWVLM
+492 QWILM
-503 PVTAIVYSSA
+503 PVTAILYSALA
-513 AAFTAQTRL
+513 AYVAQTRL
-522 LVGRYLDKFDVTEKA
+522 MFGKYLDKFDLTEKI
-537 TAAINA
+537 TVDSLDKL
-543 RQKATARKR
+543 KAK
-552 SKASRVA
+552 K
-559 EK
+559 K

>member
-88 LGDAEASYKKLKD
+88 LGDAEASYKRLKD
-101 KNYKEYEFSNHKEN
+101 KDYKEYEFSNHKEN
-115 LLAIATNPKKY
+115 LLAIASNPKKY

-248 PHPKYFDAVAY
+248 PHSKYFDAVAY

-295 NSFWNIISSMRPHS
+295 NSFWNIISSVRPHT
-309 LRNFASHAQPMD
+309 LRNFASHSQPLK
-321 ALVEM
+321 ALVGM
-326 DFWSVRTI
+326 NFWSVRTI

-339 QYWRSYFYFGGNY
+339 QYWRSYFYFKGNY
-352 GVVPLHV
+352 TVQPILV

-368 ATYMKTLKAQFIQ
+368 GTLKKTLKDQFKQ
-381 LRRWAYGA
+381 LRRWSYGA
-389 SDVAY
+389 SDIAY
-394 VGERV
+394 VAMNI
-399 FTKQRNVPFWAGFS
+399 FTKDRDVPLMPALG
-413 RFVRLLDG
+413 RFIRLLDG
-421 HVTLACVSIL
+421 HVTLACISFLV
-431 IAFGGWVPLIINAEA
+431 AFGGWVPLIVNPRASMLIA
-446 ARSVAAH
+446 AQ
-453 QLPDTVST
+453 QLPDAISKI
-461 LQQIALIGMA
+461 QQVAMLGIIVTIVISFQIIPKRPARYKWTKS
-471 IAIFSAFKLLP
+471 IFMF
-482 SRPIR
+482 
-487 YTRRR
+487 T
-492 NIWMLLQWVLM
+492 QWILM
-503 PVTAIVYSSA
+503 PVTAILYSALA
-513 AAFTAQTRL
+513 AYVAQTRL
-522 LVGRYLDKFDVTEKA
+522 MFGKYLDKFDLTEKI
-537 TAAINA
+537 TVDSLDKL
-543 RQKATARKR
+543 KAK
-552 SKASRVA
+552 K
-559 EK
+559 K

>member
-88 LGDAEASYKKLKD
+88 LGDAEASYKRLKD

-115 LLAIATNPKKY
+115 LLAIASNPKKY

-230 NKIAYD
+230 NKIAYN

-295 NSFWNIISSMRPHS
+295 NSFWNIISSVRPHT
-309 LRNFASHAQPMD
+309 LRNFASHSQPLK
-321 ALVEM
+321 ALVGM
-326 DFWSVRTI
+326 NFWSVRTI

-339 QYWRSYFYFGGNY
+339 QYWRSYFYFKGNY
-352 GVVPLHV
+352 SVQPILV

-368 ATYMKTLKAQFIQ
+368 GTLKKTLKDQFKQ
-381 LRRWAYGA
+381 LRRWSYGA
-389 SDVAY
+389 SDIAY
-394 VGERV
+394 VAMNI
-399 FTKQRNVPFWAGFS
+399 FTKDRDVPLMPALG
-413 RFVRLLDG
+413 RFIRLLDG
-421 HVTLACVSIL
+421 HVTLACISFLV
-431 IAFGGWVPLIINAEA
+431 AFGGWVPLIVNPRASMLIA
-446 ARSVAAH
+446 AQ
-453 QLPDTVST
+453 QLPDAISKI
-461 LQQIALIGMA
+461 QQVAMLGIIVTIVISFQIIPKRPARYKWTKS
-471 IAIFSAFKLLP
+471 IFMF
-482 SRPIR
+482 
-487 YTRRR
+487 T
-492 NIWMLLQWVLM
+492 QWILM
-503 PVTAIVYSSA
+503 PVTAILYSALA
-513 AAFTAQTRL
+513 AYVAQTRL
-522 LVGRYLDKFDVTEKA
+522 MFGKYLDKFDLTEKI
-537 TAAINA
+537 TVDSLDKL
-543 RQKATARKR
+543 KAK
-552 SKASRVA
+552 K
-559 EK
+559 K

>member
-30 IILLIVLSFLNTVLA
+30 IILLVVLSFLNTVLA

-76 ACAVNW
+76 SCAVNW

-88 LGDAEASYKKLKD
+88 LGDAEASYKKLKN

-115 LLAIATNPKKY
+115 LLAIATNSKKY

-170 YEERGGEAIEATVKK
+170 YEERGGEAIEATAKK

-191 DQFMDFVLSKHPKDL
+191 NQFMDFVLSKHPKDL

-236 KVIVTTLDCDNR
+236 RVIVTTLDCDNR

-272 QPVSLFINN
+272 QPVALFINN
-281 IWDVPAPMRVLATG
+281 IWDVPAPMRILATG
-295 NSFWNIISSMRPHS
+295 NSFWNIISSVRPHT
-309 LRNFASHAQPMD
+309 LRNFASHSQPLK
-321 ALVEM
+321 ALVGM
-326 DFWSVRTI
+326 NFWSVRTI

-339 QYWRSYFYFGGNY
+339 QYWRSYFYFKGNY
-352 GVVPLHV
+352 TVQPILV

-368 ATYMKTLKAQFIQ
+368 GTLKKTLKDQFKQ
-381 LRRWAYGA
+381 LRRWSYGA
-389 SDVAY
+389 SDIAY
-394 VGERV
+394 VAMNI
-399 FTKQRNVPFWAGFS
+399 FTKDRDVPLMPALG
-413 RFVRLLDG
+413 RFIRLLDG
-421 HVTLACVSIL
+421 HVTLACISFLV
-431 IAFGGWVPLIINAEA
+431 AFGGWVPLIVNPRASMLIA
-446 ARSVAAH
+446 AQ
-453 QLPDTVST
+453 QLPDAISKI
-461 LQQIALIGMA
+461 QQVAMLGIIVTIVISFQIIPKRPARYKWTKS
-471 IAIFSAFKLLP
+471 IFMF
-482 SRPIR
+482 
-487 YTRRR
+487 T
-492 NIWMLLQWVLM
+492 QWILM
-503 PVTAIVYSSA
+503 PVTAILYSALA
-513 AAFTAQTRL
+513 AYVAQTRL
-522 LVGRYLDKFDVTEKA
+522 MFGKYLDKFDLTEKI
-537 TAAINA
+537 TVDSLDKL
-543 RQKATARKR
+543 KAK
-552 SKASRVA
+552 K
-559 EK
+559 K

>member
-170 YEERGGEAIEATVKK
+170 YEERGGEAIENTVKK

-295 NSFWNIISSMRPHS
+295 NSFWNIISSVRPHT
-309 LRNFASHAQPMD
+309 LRNFASHSQPLK
-321 ALVEM
+321 ALVGM
-326 DFWSVRTI
+326 NFWSVRTI

-339 QYWRSYFYFGGNY
+339 QYWRSYFYFKGNY
-352 GVVPLHV
+352 SVQPILV

-368 ATYMKTLKAQFIQ
+368 GTLKKTLKDQFKQ
-381 LRRWAYGA
+381 LRRWSYGA
-389 SDVAY
+389 SDIAY
-394 VGERV
+394 VAMNI
-399 FTKQRNVPFWAGFS
+399 FTKDRDVPLMPALG
-413 RFVRLLDG
+413 RFIRLLDG
-421 HVTLACVSIL
+421 HVTLACISFLV
-431 IAFGGWVPLIINAEA
+431 AFGGWVPLIVNPRASMLIA
-446 ARSVAAH
+446 AQ
-453 QLPDTVST
+453 QLPDAISKIQQVAMLGIIVTIVVSF
-461 LQQIALIGMA
+461 QIIPKRPARYKWTKS
-471 IAIFSAFKLLP
+471 IFMF
-482 SRPIR
+482 
-487 YTRRR
+487 T
-492 NIWMLLQWVLM
+492 QWILM
-503 PVTAIVYSSA
+503 PVTAILYSALA
-513 AAFTAQTRL
+513 AYVAQTRL
-522 LVGRYLDKFDVTEKA
+522 MFGKYLDKFDLTEKI
-537 TAAINA
+537 TVDSLDKL
-543 RQKATARKR
+543 KAK
-552 SKASRVA
+552 K
-559 EK
+559 K

>member
-170 YEERGGEAIEATVKK
+170 YEERGGESIEATVKK

-272 QPVSLFINN
+272 QPVALFINN
-281 IWDVPAPMRVLATG
+281 IWDVPAPMRILATG
-295 NSFWNIISSMRPHS
+295 NSFWNIISSVRPHT
-309 LRNFASHAQPMD
+309 LRNFASHSQPLK
-321 ALVEM
+321 ALVGM
-326 DFWSVRTI
+326 NFWSVRTI

-339 QYWRSYFYFGGNY
+339 QYWRSYFYFKGNY
-352 GVVPLHV
+352 TVQPILV

-368 ATYMKTLKAQFIQ
+368 GTLKKTLKDQFKQ
-381 LRRWAYGA
+381 LRRWSYGA
-389 SDVAY
+389 SDIAY
-394 VGERV
+394 VAMNI
-399 FTKQRNVPFWAGFS
+399 FTKDRDVPLMPALG
-413 RFVRLLDG
+413 RFIRLLDG
-421 HVTLACVSIL
+421 HVTLACISFLV
-431 IAFGGWVPLIINAEA
+431 AFGGWVPLIVNPRASMLIA
-446 ARSVAAH
+446 AQ
-453 QLPDTVST
+453 QLPDAISKI
-461 LQQIALIGMA
+461 QQVAMLGIIITIVISFQIIPKRPARYKWTKS
-471 IAIFSAFKLLP
+471 IFMF
-482 SRPIR
+482 
-487 YTRRR
+487 T
-492 NIWMLLQWVLM
+492 QWILM
-503 PVTAIVYSSA
+503 PVTAILYSALA
-513 AAFTAQTRL
+513 AYVAQTRL
-522 LVGRYLDKFDVTEKA
+522 MFGKYLDKFDLTEKI
-537 TAAINA
+537 TVDSLDKL
-543 RQKATARKR
+543 KAK
-552 SKASRVA
+552 K
-559 EK
+559 K

>member
-82 HARLME
+82 HVRLME

-295 NSFWNIISSMRPHS
+295 NSFWNIISSVRPHT
-309 LRNFASHAQPMD
+309 LRNFASHSQPLK
-321 ALVEM
+321 ALVGM
-326 DFWSVRTI
+326 NFWSVRTI

-339 QYWRSYFYFGGNY
+339 QYWRSYFYFKGNY
-352 GVVPLHV
+352 TVQPILV

-368 ATYMKTLKAQFIQ
+368 GTLKKTLKDQFKQ
-381 LRRWAYGA
+381 LRRWSYGA
-389 SDVAY
+389 SDIAY
-394 VGERV
+394 VAMNI
-399 FTKQRNVPFWAGFS
+399 FTKDRDVPLMPALG
-413 RFVRLLDG
+413 RFIRLLDG
-421 HVTLACVSIL
+421 HVTLACISFLV
-431 IAFGGWVPLIINAEA
+431 AFGGWVPLIVNPRASMLIA
-446 ARSVAAH
+446 AQ
-453 QLPDTVST
+453 QLPDAISKI
-461 LQQIALIGMA
+461 QQVAMLGIIVTIVISFQIIPKRPARYKWTKS
-471 IAIFSAFKLLP
+471 IFMF
-482 SRPIR
+482 
-487 YTRRR
+487 T
-492 NIWMLLQWVLM
+492 QWILM
-503 PVTAIVYSSA
+503 PVTAILYSALA
-513 AAFTAQTRL
+513 AYVAQTRL
-522 LVGRYLDKFDVTEKA
+522 MFGKYLDKFDLTEKI
-537 TAAINA
+537 TVDSLDKL
-543 RQKATARKR
+543 KAK
-552 SKASRVA
+552 K
-559 EK
+559 K

>member
-272 QPVSLFINN
+272 QPVALFINN
-281 IWDVPAPMRVLATG
+281 IWDVPAPMRILATG
-295 NSFWNIISSMRPHS
+295 NSFWNIISSVRPHT
-309 LRNFASHAQPMD
+309 LRNFASHSQPLK
-321 ALVEM
+321 ALVGM
-326 DFWSVRTI
+326 NFWSVRTI

-339 QYWRSYFYFGGNY
+339 QYWRSYFYFKGNY
-352 GVVPLHV
+352 TVQPILV

-368 ATYMKTLKAQFIQ
+368 GTFKKTLKDQFKQ
-381 LRRWAYGA
+381 LRRWSYGA
-389 SDVAY
+389 SDIAY
-394 VGERV
+394 VAMNI
-399 FTKQRNVPFWAGFS
+399 FTKDRDVPLMPALG
-413 RFVRLLDG
+413 RFIRLLDG
-421 HVTLACVSIL
+421 HVTLACISFLV
-431 IAFGGWVPLIINAEA
+431 AFGGWVPLIVNPRASMLIA
-446 ARSVAAH
+446 AQ
-453 QLPDTVST
+453 QLPDAISKI
-461 LQQIALIGMA
+461 QQVAMLGIIVTIVISFQIIPKRPARYKWTKS
-471 IAIFSAFKLLP
+471 IFMF
-482 SRPIR
+482 
-487 YTRRR
+487 T
-492 NIWMLLQWVLM
+492 QWILM
-503 PVTAIVYSSA
+503 PVTAILYSALA
-513 AAFTAQTRL
+513 AYVAQTRL
-522 LVGRYLDKFDVTEKA
+522 MFGKYLDKFDLTEKI
-537 TAAINA
+537 TVDSLDKL
-543 RQKATARKR
+543 KAK
-552 SKASRVA
+552 K
-559 EK
+559 K

>member
-88 LGDAEASYKKLKD
+88 LGDAEASYKRLKD

-115 LLAIATNPKKY
+115 LLAIASNPKKY

-191 DQFMDFVLSKHPKDL
+191 NQFMDFVLSKHPKDL

-295 NSFWNIISSMRPHS
+295 NSFWNIISSVRPHT
-309 LRNFASHAQPMD
+309 LRNFASHSQPLK
-321 ALVEM
+321 ALIGM
-326 DFWSVRTI
+326 NFWSVRTI

-339 QYWRSYFYFGGNY
+339 QYWRSYFYFKGNY
-352 GVVPLHV
+352 TVQPILV

-368 ATYMKTLKAQFIQ
+368 GTLKKTLKDQFKQ
-381 LRRWAYGA
+381 LRRWSYGA
-389 SDVAY
+389 SDIAY
-394 VGERV
+394 VAMNI
-399 FTKQRNVPFWAGFS
+399 FTKDRDVPLMPALG
-413 RFVRLLDG
+413 RFIRLLDG
-421 HVTLACVSIL
+421 HVTLACISFLV
-431 IAFGGWVPLIINAEA
+431 AFGGWVPLIVNPRASMLIA
-446 ARSVAAH
+446 AQ
-453 QLPDTVST
+453 QLPDAISKI
-461 LQQIALIGMA
+461 QQVAMLGIIVTIVISFQIIPKRPARYKWTKS
-471 IAIFSAFKLLP
+471 IFMF
-482 SRPIR
+482 
-487 YTRRR
+487 T
-492 NIWMLLQWVLM
+492 QWILM
-503 PVTAIVYSSA
+503 PVTAILYSALA
-513 AAFTAQTRL
+513 AYVAQTRL
-522 LVGRYLDKFDVTEKA
+522 MFGKYLDKFDLTEKI
-537 TAAINA
+537 TVDSLDKL
-543 RQKATARKR
+543 KAK
-552 SKASRVA
+552 K
-559 EK
+559 K

>member
-230 NKIAYD
+230 NKIVYD

-272 QPVSLFINN
+272 QPVALFINN
-281 IWDVPAPMRVLATG
+281 IWDVPAPMRILATG
-295 NSFWNIISSMRPHS
+295 NSFWNIISSVRPHT
-309 LRNFASHAQPMD
+309 LRNFASHSQPLK
-321 ALVEM
+321 ALVGM
-326 DFWSVRTI
+326 NFWSVRTI

-339 QYWRSYFYFGGNY
+339 QYWRSYFYFKGNY
-352 GVVPLHV
+352 TVQPILV

-368 ATYMKTLKAQFIQ
+368 GTLKKTLKDQFKQ
-381 LRRWAYGA
+381 LRRWSYGA
-389 SDVAY
+389 SDIAY
-394 VGERV
+394 VAMNI
-399 FTKQRNVPFWAGFS
+399 FTKDRDVPLMPALG
-413 RFVRLLDG
+413 RFIRLLDG
-421 HVTLACVSIL
+421 HVTLACISFLV
-431 IAFGGWVPLIINAEA
+431 AFGGWVPLIVNPRASMLIA
-446 ARSVAAH
+446 AQ
-453 QLPDTVST
+453 QLPDAISKI
-461 LQQIALIGMA
+461 QQVAMLGIIVTIVISFQIIPKRPARYKWTKS
-471 IAIFSAFKLLP
+471 IFMF
-482 SRPIR
+482 
-487 YTRRR
+487 T
-492 NIWMLLQWVLM
+492 QWILM
-503 PVTAIVYSSA
+503 PVTAILYSALA
-513 AAFTAQTRL
+513 AYAAQTRL
-522 LVGRYLDKFDVTEKA
+522 MFGKYLDKFDLTEKI
-537 TAAINA
+537 TVDSLDKL
-543 RQKATARKR
+543 KAK
-552 SKASRVA
+552 K
-559 EK
+559 K

>member
-149 PTIKAL
+149 PTIKTL

-170 YEERGGEAIEATVKK
+170 YEERGGEAIENTVKK

-295 NSFWNIISSMRPHS
+295 NSFWNIISSVRPHT
-309 LRNFASHAQPMD
+309 LRNFASHSQPLK
-321 ALVEM
+321 ALVGM
-326 DFWSVRTI
+326 NFWSVRTI

-339 QYWRSYFYFGGNY
+339 QYWRSYFYFKGNY
-352 GVVPLHV
+352 TVQPILV

-368 ATYMKTLKAQFIQ
+368 GTLKKTLKDQFKQ
-381 LRRWAYGA
+381 LRRWSYGA
-389 SDVAY
+389 SDIAY
-394 VGERV
+394 VAMNI
-399 FTKQRNVPFWAGFS
+399 FTKDRDVPLMPALG
-413 RFVRLLDG
+413 RFIRLLDG
-421 HVTLACVSIL
+421 HVTLACISFLV
-431 IAFGGWVPLIINAEA
+431 AFGGWVPLIVNPRASMLIA
-446 ARSVAAH
+446 AQ
-453 QLPDTVST
+453 QLPDAISKI
-461 LQQIALIGMA
+461 QQVAMLGIIVTIVISFQIIPKRPARYKWTKS
-471 IAIFSAFKLLP
+471 IFMF
-482 SRPIR
+482 
-487 YTRRR
+487 T
-492 NIWMLLQWVLM
+492 QWILM
-503 PVTAIVYSSA
+503 PVTAILYSALA
-513 AAFTAQTRL
+513 AYVAQTRL
-522 LVGRYLDKFDVTEKA
+522 MFGKYLDKFDLTEKI
-537 TAAINA
+537 TVDSLDKL
-543 RQKATARKR
+543 KAK
-552 SKASRVA
+552 K
-559 EK
+559 K